1 MYKDVVGIPPLGM
14 VDDLVCISQCG
25 PKTVMLN
32 SFVNYK
38 ASSKKLQFGTQK
50 CKKLH
55 IGQQRQLHKC
65 ASLFIDGWKAQ
76 PSECG
81 RQRTLN
87 IVHTQTAAQQ
97 QSIGSNEARMSRK
110 CGELRD

>member
-1 MYKDVVGIPPLGM
+1 MPGRKYMYKDVVGIPPLGM
-14 VDDLVCISQCG
+14 VDDLVCISECG

-38 ASSKKLQFGTQK
+38 VSSKKLQFGAQK

-65 ASLFIDGWKAQ
+65 ASLFIDGWKEVFQ
-76 PSECG
+76 E
-81 RQRTLN
+81 N
-87 IVHTQTAAQQ
+87 
-97 QSIGSNEARMSRK
+97 QSTSQIEGQDIFQDKLSMEEK
-110 CGELRD
+110 CDE